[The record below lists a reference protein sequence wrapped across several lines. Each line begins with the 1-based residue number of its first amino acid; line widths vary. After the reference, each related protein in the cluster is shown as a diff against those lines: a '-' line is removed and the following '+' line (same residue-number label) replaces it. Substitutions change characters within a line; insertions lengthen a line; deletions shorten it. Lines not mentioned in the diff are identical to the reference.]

1 MSGDDES
8 DYEVGYKKPPVH
20 TRFQPGNPGNRKGR
34 VKGRRNLKTDL
45 LDELGERITLN
56 EGERKVRIS
65 KQRALLKA
73 LVVKGIKGD
82 ARATNAV
89 LNLLLRIG
97 GDDERGAEPLSEVD
111 RAILDDFL
119 EREGGKDA

>member
-1 MSGDDES
+1 MSADDD

-20 TRFQPGNPGNRKGR
+20 TRFQRGNSGNGKGR
-34 VKGRRNLKTDL
+34 KKGRRNLKTDL
-45 LDELGERITLN
+45 LDELAERINLN
-56 EGERKVRIS
+56 EGDRKVRIS
-65 KQRALLKA
+65 KQRALLKS

-82 ARATNAV
+82 ARSTSAV

-119 EREGGKDA
+119 DREGGDRD

>member
-1 MSGDDES
+1 MSGDDS

-20 TRFQPGNPGNRKGR
+20 TRFRPGNPGNRKGR

-82 ARATNAV
+82 TRATNAV
-89 LNLLLRIG
+89 LNLLLRTG
-97 GDDERGAEPLSEVD
+97 GDDERGAEPLSDVD

-119 EREGGKDA
+119 DREGGKDA

>member
-1 MSGDDES
+1 MSADSD
-8 DYEVGYKKPPVH
+8 DYEVGYKRPPVH
-20 TRFQPGNPGNRKGR
+20 TRFQQGNSGNGKGR
-34 VKGRRNLKTDL
+34 KRGRKNLKTDL

-56 EGERKVRIS
+56 EGDRKIRIS
-65 KQRALLKA
+65 KQRALVKA

-82 ARATNAV
+82 PRATNAV

-97 GDDERGAEPLSEVD
+97 GDDERGAEPLSEID

-119 EREGGKDA
+119 DREGGRRA

>member
-1 MSGDDES
+1 VSGDSS

-20 TRFQPGNPGNRKGR
+20 TRFQPGNRANRKGR
-34 VKGRRNLKTDL
+34 AKGGRNLKSDL
-45 LDELGERITLN
+45 FEELGERITLT
-56 EGERKVRIS
+56 EGDRKVRIS

-89 LNLLLRIG
+89 LNLVLRLDS
-97 GDDERGAEPLSEVD
+97 DDQDSAEPLSEVD
-111 RAILDDFL
+111 RAILEDFID
-119 EREGGKDA
+119 REGSGGG